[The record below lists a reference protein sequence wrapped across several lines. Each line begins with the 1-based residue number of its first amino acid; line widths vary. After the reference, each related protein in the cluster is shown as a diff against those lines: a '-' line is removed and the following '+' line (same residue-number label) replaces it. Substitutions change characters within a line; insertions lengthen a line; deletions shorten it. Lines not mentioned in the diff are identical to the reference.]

1 MFYQLS
7 RNTVNTTLCGI
18 DPVSSDFKRLSIAGW
33 FMIDQVAESRPK
45 ENGDSAVK
53 NDVEWTFRKMTTHR
67 VRCPIQSR
75 TLETVPASAQ
85 SDKEAE
91 QFDESLSAC

>member
-1 MFYQLS
+1 
-7 RNTVNTTLCGI
+7 V
-18 DPVSSDFKRLSIAGW
+18 DF
-33 FMIDQVAESRPK
+33 P
-45 ENGDSAVK
+45 K
-53 NDVEWTFRKMTTHR
+53 NDHAPRALTD
-67 VRCPIQSR
+67 PDR